1 MCYRVYES
9 KAGGERVS
17 DTIDFFP
24 QNMPM
29 PGKSSTERAIVAA
42 EELSDALKHSHFSA
56 PVNKI
61 GNITLEAL
69 NKLSTIFNAAT
80 ENTMEPTKDVTPQ

>member
-1 MCYRVYES
+1 MS
-9 KAGGERVS
+9 
-17 DTIDFFP
+17 
-24 QNMPM
+24 
-29 PGKSSTERAIVAA
+29 GKSSTERAIVAA
-42 EELSDALKHSHFSA
+42 EELTDALKQGHFQP

-61 GNITLEAL
+61 GNSTLEAL